1 MPSVAGPAS
10 CFLRA
15 SGLALLLA
23 LSSLTARADDKIVSA
38 CADPPAWTFMA
49 QDASGAMVRS
59 NSFFSLEML
68 EAAMA
73 RMGKSVRF
81 LPMPWARCMQEVG
94 AGQVDFAL
102 GAYYSDER
110 AKRFS
115 YSVPYSKGTPQV
127 FFMRSRP
134 VRIEQKADLHHYR
147 GCGLIG
153 GSYGHYGLEPKD
165 LDTGVNT
172 YEKLVKKLR
181 ANRCDY
187 FVEELE
193 VMSGY
198 KHMGTDYLADPE
210 LMHSAVPGVN
220 APAAHLIAGLN
231 TRGSAMMSPLN
242 VALLEL
248 LRSGQAAQL
257 WRKHAGD
264 IPFQIP

>member
-1 MPSVAGPAS
+1 MPPFAGRAS
-10 CFLRA
+10 LLRV

-23 LSSLTARADDKIVSA
+23 LPSMTAQAADKTVTA

-49 QDASGAMVRS
+49 LDASGAMVRS
-59 NSFFSLEML
+59 NGFFSLEML

-73 RMGKSVRF
+73 RMGRSVRF
-81 LPMPWARCMQEVG
+81 LPMPWARCMQQVA

-110 AKRFS
+110 ATRFS

-127 FFMRSRP
+127 FFMRARAL
-134 VRIEQKADLHHYR
+134 RIAQKADLHRYR

-153 GSYGHYGLEPKD
+153 GSYGHYGLEAKELD
-165 LDTGVNT
+165 LGVNT

-193 VMSGY
+193 VIAGY
-198 KHMGTDYLADPE
+198 KHMGTDYLADPA
-210 LMHSAVPGVN
+210 LMHSPVPGVS

-231 TRGSAMMSPLN
+231 TRASAMMPELN
-242 VALLEL
+242 IALLEL

-257 WRKHAGD
+257 WHKHAGD

>member
-1 MPSVAGPAS
+1 M
-10 CFLRA
+10 
-15 SGLALLLA
+15 SGMALLLT
-23 LSSLTARADDKIVSA
+23 LSAPSARADDKTVTA

-49 QDASGAMVRS
+49 LDASGAMVRS
-59 NSFFSLEML
+59 NGFFSLELL

-73 RMGKSVRF
+73 RMGKTVRF
-81 LPMPWARCMQEVG
+81 LQMPWARCMQEVG

-153 GSYGHYGLEPKD
+153 GSYGHYGLEAKD
-165 LDTGVNT
+165 LDLGVNT

-242 VALLEL
+242 IALLEL